1 MHSFDKYLLISL
13 YMGLFAVFFTAL
25 ITLCYRQ
32 KHSLY
37 DRSLPLVK
45 TKIAEQREEI
55 NSIHAFVEE
64 RNTQMKQEL
73 ELLLST
79 VRDRCSSQDSG
90 KFGNTVLTT

>member
-1 MHSFDKYLLISL
+1 MVYVHVNSTVLL
-13 YMGLFAVFFTAL
+13 
-25 ITLCYRQ
+25 TLCYRQ

-79 VRDRCSSQDSG
+79 VRDKFSSQDSG
-90 KFGNTVLTT
+90 KSGSSTLTS